1 MQGLASIFPKIELLL
16 SLLVFPL
23 IAAGCG
29 PREVWG
35 LPADQLTQDL
45 STARYAVLASVDF
58 NTKDPAQALTLS
70 PGAPF
75 YLSFIFDSLDLPDQG
90 LRMLEVA
97 WEKGADP
104 WKREAG
110 VLLGQKYAARH
121 DYARAITVAKS
132 ILAAQPPADVEQR
145 ARRVLVESLYW
156 TQADQDALAEASRLS
171 SPDPEVL
178 LFRGV
183 SSLRLGL
190 PPAHDLILQLF
201 LQQRVSALHGRV
213 FTFIAAEPRYR
224 DLFTDLEWDLISAK
238 NDLLLGDWDAGI
250 PLMESVMQR
259 WQPPTGTLVAD
270 LASSCQSAG
279 TPGAGARFLE
289 RFSARL
295 SGRAR
300 GDALE
305 QAGRLYRRA
314 RLWPQAVT
322 ALRAAIAASTDAD
335 LRDRARWLILDM
347 AMAARAPDF
356 LAQVEKESAGWSNPA
371 VFSDLLEEWISDL
384 VAVRRWDT
392 LAALWKIVK
401 VRGPDDV
408 DARLCYVMARAIQEG
423 LMQRPAASPPVT
435 PDQLLAESAS
445 RDPDG
450 YYGLMAA
457 SVQGQVPSQVTPNA
471 ADAGP
476 ENPAPLDPVIVGFL
490 PFGLSTQAYQR
501 LVAARGS
508 LSDGQILE
516 AARLFSRAEDHASS
530 MHLMGL
536 LSRRR
541 ALSQEELQLEYP
553 RAFNSVI
560 DDLARQTGI
569 APSVLYGMIREES
582 FFDPDIVSSA
592 GAVGLSQLMP
602 ATAASVARAL
612 KLTEPDLKDPATNLA
627 MGVRHLEDLLGKVSS
642 VPKALLSYN
651 AGLTRVRAWER
662 AAGGMPQDLFVES
675 VPFDETRR
683 YVRKILV
690 SSVMYAS
697 LYEGIDPREAAL
709 SFFAIARK

>member
-1 MQGLASIFPKIELLL
+1 
-16 SLLVFPL
+16 
-23 IAAGCG
+23 
-29 PREVWG
+29 
-35 LPADQLTQDL
+35 
-45 STARYAVLASVDF
+45 VDF

>member
-1 MQGLASIFPKIELLL
+1 M
-16 SLLVFPL
+16 
-23 IAAGCG
+23 
-29 PREVWG
+29 
-35 LPADQLTQDL
+35 
-45 STARYAVLASVDF
+45 DF

>member
-1 MQGLASIFPKIELLL
+1 
-16 SLLVFPL
+16 
-23 IAAGCG
+23 
-29 PREVWG
+29 
-35 LPADQLTQDL
+35 
-45 STARYAVLASVDF
+45 
-58 NTKDPAQALTLS
+58 
-70 PGAPF
+70 
-75 YLSFIFDSLDLPDQG
+75 
-90 LRMLEVA
+90 MLEVA
-97 WEKGADP
+97 WEKSPEP
-104 WKREAG
+104 WRREAG
-110 VLLGQKYAARH
+110 VLLGQRYAARH
-121 DYARAITVAKS
+121 DYERAIAVAKA
-132 ILAAQPPADVEQR
+132 ILGAQPPADVEQR

-156 TQADQDALAEASRLS
+156 TQADQDALAEASRLT

-201 LQQRVSALHGRV
+201 LFQRVSALHGRV
-213 FTFIAAEPRYR
+213 FTFISADPKYR

-238 NDLLLGDWDAGI
+238 NDLFLGDWDAGI
-250 PLMESVMQR
+250 PLLESVMQR
-259 WQPPTGTLVAD
+259 WQPPLGTLVSD

-279 TPGAGARFLE
+279 TPGAGARFLD

-300 GDALE
+300 ADALE

-322 ALRAAIAASTDAD
+322 SLRAAIAASTDAD

-347 AMAARAPDF
+347 AMAAHAPDF
-356 LAQVEKESAGWSNPA
+356 LTQVERESAAWSNPG

-384 VAVRRWDT
+384 VAARRWDT
-392 LAALWKIVK
+392 LAALWRIIR

-408 DARLCYVMARAIQEG
+408 DARLCYVLARAIQEG
-423 LMQRPAASPPVT
+423 LMQRPVASPPVT
-435 PDQLLAESAS
+435 ADQLLTESAS

-457 SVQGQVPSQVTPNA
+457 SIQGQVPSQVVPNTGDRA
-471 ADAGP
+471 RQ
-476 ENPAPLDPVIVGFL
+476 NPAPLDPVAVGFL

-501 LVAARGS
+501 LATARGS
-508 LSDGQILE
+508 LSDDQILE
-516 AARLFSRAEDHASS
+516 AARLFSRAEDHAGS

-541 ALSQEELQLEYP
+541 ALSEEEMQLQYP
-553 RAFNSVI
+553 RAFASVI

-569 APSVLYGMIREES
+569 APSVLYGMVREES
-582 FFDPDIVSSA
+582 FFDPGIVSSA

-602 ATAASVARAL
+602 ATAASMARVL
-612 KLTEPDLKDPATNLA
+612 KLTEPDLKDPETNLA
-627 MGVRHLEDLLGKVSS
+627 MGVHHLEDLLEKVSS

-662 AAGGMPQDLFVES
+662 AAGGMPQDLFVEA

-697 LYEGIDPREAAL
+697 LYERIDPRDAAL
-709 SFFAIARK
+709 SFFGITKR